1 MFKLSNLPVFI
12 WFTRNTCCWVEI
24 WMINSFCKVY
34 CMIIHLRIL
43 ILFFRWPHHSECRW
57 FPGLYSKAAVGTHSN
72 GWQDRVLK
80 LGLDQAPAGSY
91 PGNHWWCCQKRHKGL
106 SCQTT
111 CQGIHTLYFR
121 DKIEYISWLSYKLNY
136 NYQYYS
142 GFYYRNTFIYNPL
155 TTRKIEQKFNF
166 KFWRN
171 PQFWLIF

>member
-57 FPGLYSKAAVGTHSN
+57 FPGLYSKAAVGAHSN
-72 GWQDRVLK
+72 GWQDRILK
-80 LGLDQAPAGSY
+80 LGLDQAPSGSY
-91 PGNHWWCCQKRHKGL
+91 PGNHWWCRQKRHKGL

-142 GFYYRNTFIYNPL
+142 GFYYRNTFIL
-155 TTRKIEQKFNF
+155 
-166 KFWRN
+166 
-171 PQFWLIF
+171 L